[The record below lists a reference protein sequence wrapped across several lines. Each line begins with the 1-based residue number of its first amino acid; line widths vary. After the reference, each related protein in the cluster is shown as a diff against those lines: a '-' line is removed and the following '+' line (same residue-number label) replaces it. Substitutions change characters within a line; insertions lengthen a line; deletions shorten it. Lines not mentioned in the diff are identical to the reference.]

1 MQKQQQT
8 CLRLKF
14 LAALTG
20 FPVGKPPM
28 HTHASTLALTHTTI
42 GGWQRQTKR
51 LDIGEAL
58 RVRLESH
65 TYIRARA
72 QQLSRSH
79 IVPNYHRRFVDM
91 SMQSAS
97 PVHFQLRTHKCQSQT
112 RVVVVVSS
120 SSFVECVCSF
130 CV

>member
-28 HTHASTLALTHTTI
+28 HTHAGTLALTHTTI
-42 GGWQRQTKR
+42 AANETTRHRRGTQSPTGK
-51 LDIGEAL
+51 
-58 RVRLESH
+58 SH
-65 TYIRARA
+65 VHTRARA